1 MSEDEGPPD
10 LEALARFREEHRALL
25 REYEADLE
33 ATQAAV
39 DRMVCLLAWLF
50 RQKRHPEPL
59 DNAATWPGVWP
70 MDWPI
75 LRDLVFVDPLVFDL
89 ARYQAATDLTEEPT
103 RPLDLSQEAALYMH
117 AARLLRTSR
126 PTPGQGSRPGEA
138 AIHALVA
145 AIWDEHREWNVWGLN
160 TRRTDPADPFSRDPT
175 VNAFAEAL
183 AARLNLHPLLEDM
196 SDAVPSPEAIRSL
209 L

>member
-33 ATQAAV
+33 ATKAAV

-59 DNAATWPGVWP
+59 EDAACWPGVWP

-103 RPLDLSQEAALYMH
+103 RPLDFSQEMALSEH
-117 AARLLRTSR
+117 AARLLRASR
-126 PTPGQGSRPGEA
+126 PTPGQGSRPGDA
-138 AIHALVA
+138 AVRALVA
-145 AIWDEHREWNVWGLN
+145 ALWAALREWNVWGLN
-160 TRRTDPADPFSRDPT
+160 LRRSDPADPLSINPT
-175 VNAFAEAL
+175 ANAFAVAL
-183 AARLNLHPLLEDM
+183 SDRLNVHPLLEGAAE
-196 SDAVPSPEAIRSL
+196 AVPSPEAIRAL